1 MIETKSKIE
10 KGILVGLV
18 LQYQK
23 EETLNEYL
31 NELSFLFN
39 TAGGEEVGRIYQKTT
54 YPNPQT
60 YLGKGKVNELKRLI
74 QNKNADVA
82 IFDDEL
88 SPSQI
93 RNLEASLKV
102 KILDR
107 TSLILDIFAKN
118 ARTAN
123 AKIQVELAQCEYML
137 PRLTGLWTHL
147 ERQRGGIG
155 MRGPGEREIETDR
168 RILRNRISK
177 LKKQLEKIDKQK
189 RTQRSNRDNTFRV
202 SLVGYTNVGKST
214 LLNLLSGSEV
224 YVENK
229 LFATLDTTVRKVVYN
244 NKPFLFA
251 DTVGFIRKLPTL
263 LVESF
268 NSTLDEIRE
277 SDLLLHVVD
286 ASHPNVL
293 QQIQTVTKTLHDI
306 GVANKTVIYVF
317 NKIDLLTNE
326 QLDNLKNSWMT
337 KEYSPAFA
345 ITAKDKDSVTDLLN
359 YIARYN
365 NKKLY

>member
-1 MIETKSKIE
+1 MIETKTKIE
-10 KGILVGLV
+10 RGILVGLI
-18 LQYQK
+18 LQNQK

-39 TAGGEEVGRIYQKTT
+39 TAGGEEVGRIYQKTS

-60 YLGKGKVNELKRLI
+60 YLGKGKILDLKKLI
-74 QNKNADVA
+74 QEKNADVA

-93 RNLEASLKV
+93 RNIEQTLKV
-102 KILDR
+102 KVLDR

-118 ARTAN
+118 AKTAH

-137 PRLTGLWTHL
+137 PRLAGLWTHL

-168 RILRNRISK
+168 RILRNRIST
-177 LKKQLEKIDKQK
+177 LKTKLEKIDKQK
-189 RTQRSNRDNTFRV
+189 RTQRSNRDNTFRI

-214 LLNLLSGSEV
+214 LLNLLSGADV

-229 LFATLDTTVRKVVYN
+229 LFATLDTTIRKVVFN

-286 ASHPNVL
+286 ASHPDFI
-293 QQIQTVTKTLHDI
+293 QQIQTVSKTLHDI
-306 GVANKTVIYVF
+306 GVGDKIVIYVF
-317 NKIDLLTNE
+317 NKIDLLTDE
-326 QLDNLKNSWMT
+326 QLNNLQNSWVI
-337 KEYSPAFA
+337 KEYSPFFA
-345 ITAKDKDSVTDLLN
+345 VTAKDKDSVTDLRIIN
-359 YIARYN
+359 
-365 NKKLY
+365 